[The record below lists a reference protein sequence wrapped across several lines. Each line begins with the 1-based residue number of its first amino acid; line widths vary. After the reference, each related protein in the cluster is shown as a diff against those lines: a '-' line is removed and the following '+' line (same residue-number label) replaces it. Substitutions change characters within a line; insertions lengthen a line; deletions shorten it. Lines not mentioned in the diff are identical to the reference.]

1 MAEQVVSIETMARPL
16 IEQCRR
22 EIAAAWVQV
31 EAAREVLKRNRWLIG
46 RWSEHGRLDEAN
58 ESVRLSSFDRS
69 EAARIGMFV
78 GIEPEGRRRVRRKRS
93 DRSPAPLKR
102 SAQHASKTRLKPDR
116 TLDFVRARG

>member
-1 MAEQVVSIETMARPL
+1 MADQVVSTEAMARPL

-31 EAAREVLKRNRWLIG
+31 EAAREVLKRNRWLIE

-58 ESVRLSSFDRS
+58 ESARLSSFDRS

-78 GIEPEGRRRVRRKRS
+78 GIGTQTHRRHERRTRAGGSHGSRRGPIRS
-93 DRSPAPLKR
+93 TSRSRLP
-102 SAQHASKTRLKPDR
+102 SAS
-116 TLDFVRARG
+116 G